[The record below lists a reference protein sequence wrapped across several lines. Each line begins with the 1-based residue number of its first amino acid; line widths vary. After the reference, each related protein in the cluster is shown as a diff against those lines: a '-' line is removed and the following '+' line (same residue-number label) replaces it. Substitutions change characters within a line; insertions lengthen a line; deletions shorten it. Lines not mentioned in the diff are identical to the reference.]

1 MSRPNIRQRLAA
13 GDRLL
18 LDGAMGSELQRRGV
32 FLSHG
37 VTDDGKLGPWSATAL
52 RDAPETVRQVHEDY
66 LHAGADIHTT
76 NSFWTN
82 SVKLGMVGLADQAE
96 AYTRLAAELAVE
108 ARDRLNPDAYV
119 AGGMAPP
126 GGGRDQT
133 DAENLPR
140 EFAAQ
145 ARIMADAGVD
155 LLLPEYIGSV
165 ADCVAAVDAVAPT
178 GLPVML
184 GVRHISADGHMQF
197 GETFSDLVAALGD
210 REVDAILLMCTEPAH
225 ITVAMPKLRAAYSG
239 TVGAYAN
246 VGYEFEPGSSGSRDG
261 HAHSIEV
268 GDNTPANYAA
278 ACQAWLNEGAR
289 IVGGCCA
296 TTPEHIV
303 ALRAIV

>member
-13 GDRLL
+13 GERLL

-66 LHAGADIHTT
+66 LRAGADIHTT

-82 SVKLGMVGLADQAE
+82 SVKLGMVGLADQAG
-96 AYTRLAAELAVE
+96 AYTRLAAELAIE

-126 GGGRDQT
+126 GGGGDQT
-133 DAENLPR
+133 DADNLPR

-145 ARIMADAGVD
+145 AGIMAEAGVD

-165 ADCVAAVDAVAPT
+165 ADCVAAVDAVAFT

-184 GVRHISADGHMQF
+184 GVRHITADGGMQF
-197 GETFSDLVAALGD
+197 DETFDDLTAALGD
-210 REVDAILLMCTEPAH
+210 RQVDGILLMCSEPAH
-225 ITVAMPKLRAAYSG
+225 ISVAMPKLRAAYSG
-239 TVGAYAN
+239 LIGAYAN
-246 VGYEFEPGSSGSRDG
+246 VGYDFVPGTSDQRGG

-268 GDNTPANYAA
+268 GDNTPANYAS
-278 ACQAWLNEGAR
+278 ACRSWLDDGAR

-296 TTPEHIV
+296 TTPEHII
-303 ALRAIV
+303 ALREIV